1 MNGPSRF
8 EISDEQVKRNA
19 HGIAACRAVLDPI
32 LARRDRPE
40 PEKPLTPSEEIHQ
53 RALERATAEKRAK
66 RIPGL
71 EPIGSVL
78 HRALP
83 PRRSA

>member
-1 MNGPSRF
+1 MTGPSRF

-32 LARRDRPE
+32 LARRSQPE

-53 RALERATAEKRAK
+53 RALERAIAEKRAR
-66 RIPGL
+66 RITGL
-71 EPIGSVL
+71 ESIGAVL
-78 HRALP
+78 AREMP
-83 PRRSA
+83 VRKP